1 MALDSRDSGHSTRG
15 GPKRRKASVT
25 GRPRFIACAARA
37 WRGYSPFYS
46 SWEPASQVNAPRIV
60 EKYEAD
66 LKRQRDYLDGIVHE
80 LDDEGE
86 SVRLDPEVYNSVDA
100 IVCAQ
105 LCEMDEK
112 WQDWVASKW
121 LDRTYSTVPK
131 GDES

>member
-1 MALDSRDSGHSTRG
+1 M
-15 GPKRRKASVT
+15 
-25 GRPRFIACAARA
+25 RA
-37 WRGYSPFYS
+37 ECGCGVLSLLML
-46 SWEPASQVNAPRIV
+46 N
-60 EKYEAD
+60 EKG
-66 LKRQRDYLDGIVHE
+66 LLRN
-80 LDDEGE
+80 EGE

-131 GDES
+131 VDES

>member
-1 MALDSRDSGHSTRG
+1 MWADPGRALSVGSGA
-15 GPKRRKASVT
+15 KRRVGSD
-25 GRPRFIACAARA
+25 
-37 WRGYSPFYS
+37 
-46 SWEPASQVNAPRIV
+46 
-60 EKYEAD
+60 EAD

-105 LCEMDEK
+105 SCEMDEK

-121 LDRTYSTVPK
+121 LDRTYSTEPK
-131 GDES
+131 GDEL